1 MSLSLSKLTLKYA
14 WNCAKID
21 NFSGM
26 IDKWSLGHVFLLFA
40 VGCTQLI
47 VLRKLFDAKPTSHKL
62 TARAWQFGQYKNEIN
77 DFWKEKKT
85 ATANQRLSV
94 GCIFGREPSI
104 CSAIVEIEPLLLVT
118 NTFCISCQPTTKAAF
133 TSNFKL
139 NLLNKQVSEIKFS
152 KKVVLWSI
160 LKAKL
165 LYFKIMCTCS
175 FSWKSKLQCVITTA
189 QLFKKQVRSSVFLTF
204 LYFPGLFAGSKYLL
218 IGPLQ

>member
-1 MSLSLSKLTLKYA
+1 MNEESRANMLNFPCFIIVQFLIILYKQNTSEIHAKYTSIKPLKMAQNCNVMSLSLSKLTLEYA

-152 KKVVLWSI
+152 KKAV
-160 LKAKL
+160 
-165 LYFKIMCTCS
+165 
-175 FSWKSKLQCVITTA
+175 FSYDQS
-189 QLFKKQVRSSVFLTF
+189 
-204 LYFPGLFAGSKYLL
+204 
-218 IGPLQ
+218 